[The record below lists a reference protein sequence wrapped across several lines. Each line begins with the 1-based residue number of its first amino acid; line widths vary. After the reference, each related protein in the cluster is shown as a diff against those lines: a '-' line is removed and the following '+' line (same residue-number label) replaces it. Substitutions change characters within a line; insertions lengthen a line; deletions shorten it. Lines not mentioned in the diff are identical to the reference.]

1 MPLER
6 RFFFVISHVSCA
18 SARSG
23 HGMQMPSSPHLS
35 SSLDVSHSEL
45 ELAGN
50 VSLPAILAIAAQS
63 SNKSLSRC
71 ALVLYSP
78 SNVSPWFHSAAFL
91 AIINSELWRWG
102 RRRRRGRRRRCG
114 GDGGG
119 GEGGGDGGGGDGG
132 GGGGYDRR
140 HQQNSHSPSQWG
152 APTSHGYRMGV
163 PPPGQS
169 PNPPGVR
176 PSEAA
181 LYELARVRIGA

>member
-1 MPLER
+1 
-6 RFFFVISHVSCA
+6 
-18 SARSG
+18 
-23 HGMQMPSSPHLS
+23 MQMPSSPHLS

-78 SNVSPWFHSAAFL
+78 SNVSPWFHSAAFVGGRCDDD
-91 AIINSELWRWG
+91 AGSEG
-102 RRRRRGRRRRCG
+102 GGDGGGGDGGDDGGGGEGGSGDGGGGDGGGGDGGG

-176 PSEAA
+176 PSEAV
-181 LYELARVRIGA
+181 LSLLGCE